1 MKKIHGPTYRYS
13 GEILTE
19 PEMILVTDHHYDE
32 ESQCDHVA
40 QLLQASTCQHQV
52 FFDHVVQQD
61 IFDFEV
67 HAFPTIMAR
76 ECLEFERQQIQP
88 YWGQKEYAFNFM
100 INKQRNHR
108 TLLLGYIDEFE
119 IRNYRHTLCWEQ
131 SPVASIPVTDY
142 RIGDE
147 TIIQRGLL
155 NGSYPNALTYQH
167 LLQKNVF
174 EPTAVSLITEPCY
187 YERETIVTEKT
198 IMAIYG
204 GTVPIW
210 VGGWRIPDYM
220 RQIRFDVFDDVVDH
234 SYQNLNDPEERC
246 RRAVVDN
253 LHLLQTPVKVDHSR
267 LRHNFDLIK
276 TNPWMSQ
283 VNSLIEIYPDL
294 WCEIHRW
301 V

>member
-13 GEILTE
+13 GEILAD

-40 QLLQASTCQHQV
+40 QLLQASTCCHQI

-61 IFDFEV
+61 LFDFEV
-67 HAFPTIMAR
+67 HVFPTLMAR
-76 ECLEFERQQIQP
+76 ECFEFEQQQIQSN
-88 YWGQKEYAFNFM
+88 WGQKKYAFNFM
-100 INKQRNHR
+100 INKPRNHR
-108 TLLLGYIDEFE
+108 MLLLDYVDQFGLI
-119 IRNYRHTLCWEQ
+119 NYCHSLCWDQ
-131 SPVASIPVTDY
+131 SPVSSVSVTDY
-142 RIGDE
+142 RIGNE
-147 TIIQRGLL
+147 TVMQNGFR
-155 NGSYPNALTYQH
+155 NGSYPNALTYQL

-187 YERETIVTEKT
+187 YERETIITEKT

-220 RQIRFDVFDDVVDH
+220 RQIGFDVFDDVVDH
-234 SYQNLNDPEERC
+234 SYQNLNDPAERC

-253 LHLLQTPVKVDHSR
+253 LHLLQEPIEIDHSR
-267 LRHNFDLIK
+267 LHHNLDLVK
-276 TNPWMSQ
+276 TNPWMIQ
-283 VNSLIEIYPDL
+283 INRLIETYPVL
-294 WCEIHRW
+294 GSEICW
-301 V
+301 L